1 MIGFLLRVLL
11 LFSLL
16 LSWGLG
22 LNRAMVL
29 WSVNDTMN
37 QFDLPTTKRIIL
49 GDSHAQRIALPG
61 ALNFSKASDPFF
73 MSFAAYRM
81 MSRSLSEPHE
91 VILSVGPHNFSQ
103 ALYDSLLHETN
114 WKAANAGRIAYL
126 LDDSDWSVID
136 IPEIVLGSLVLN
148 PRILGHQEA
157 IASLPRMTTTDLSD
171 STTRAA
177 IKRHQVNEENWF
189 STESESRASLSDFA
203 NHLAGKNVQ
212 LVLVGTPLHR
222 DYRDNIEPVGFQE
235 YRAHLNDL
243 NNLEHVRYLSLEQV
257 EIPDDYFGDAD
268 HLNLL
273 GARWLTDTLSS
284 VLSRPNDSQFVQ

>member
-1 MIGFLLRVLL
+1 
-11 LFSLL
+11 
-16 LSWGLG
+16 
-22 LNRAMVL
+22 MV
-29 WSVNDTMN
+29 
-37 QFDLPTTKRIIL
+37 
-49 GDSHAQRIALPG
+49 
-61 ALNFSKASDPFF
+61 
-73 MSFAAYRM
+73 
-81 MSRSLSEPHE
+81 
-91 VILSVGPHNFSQ
+91 
-103 ALYDSLLHETN
+103 
-114 WKAANAGRIAYL
+114 
-126 LDDSDWSVID
+126 D

-148 PRILGHQEA
+148 PQILGHQEA

-243 NNLEHVRYLSLEQV
+243 NSLEHVRYLSLEQI

-268 HLNLL
+268 HLNYWEHV
-273 GARWLTDTLSS
+273 G
-284 VLSRPNDSQFVQ
+284 